1 VPFVKK
7 SIVHSVAIYMKHSSH
22 QSVSNLAEFCCSIC
36 ESRWIRITN
45 LKSVAKSFNPRS
57 DWDHMESNLN
67 ENSPQKRIMTTQS

>member
-45 LKSVAKSFNPRS
+45 L
-57 DWDHMESNLN
+57 
-67 ENSPQKRIMTTQS
+67 